1 MKQLFSYLQDRKAG
15 VKIAAM
21 ILAAVLIL
29 LVGFKVGQFI
39 HHVI

>member
-1 MKQLFSYLQDRKAG
+1 MRQLFSYLQGRKAS

-21 ILAAVLIL
+21 ILAAIVIL